1 MQFGVFLFGLVID
14 MIDKQLQKNEFVGE
28 ERVVKLVREIERTVY
43 AGLLSGWTPTKRIQ
57 GPFYPPEQRNW
68 KKSRMEVG
76 NQREF
81 IDS

>member
-1 MQFGVFLFGLVID
+1 MQFGDFLFGLVID

-57 GPFYPPEQRNW
+57 GSFCLSEQRSC
-68 KKSRMEVG
+68 KKVEWRLEING
-76 NQREF
+76 NL
-81 IDS
+81 